1 MKRVLPAI
9 FCVLLAVLLGV
20 GLVKGRQEDPDALR
34 IYCPAV
40 TSETRGGDALTTVKV
55 DWEEMRPKAIETQVA
70 EALRL
75 LLGECEA
82 PGFRSAIPA
91 GTKLLNS
98 RLVGSTVQVDFSTPY
113 RQLSGMDLTIADY
126 CVALTLVQIPG
137 VYTVRITVDGE
148 ELAYRDSN
156 IFRAEDVLFTS
167 EEDVVR
173 NLPVHLYFLGENGL
187 TAEERMLTV
196 YEGESSASAVLEALQ
211 EGPKQEGLRPLLPE
225 GFEVLSIKVENGIC
239 YLNLPADVKYL
250 LPATEEEQQLL
261 VEGIEQSLYSVR
273 SIRQIQIL
281 IEGELQHS
289 LGLVDVSELMKNK

>member
-20 GLVKGRQEDPDALR
+20 GLVKGRREDPDALR
-34 IYCPAV
+34 IYCPAA

-55 DWEEMRPKAIETQVA
+55 DWEEMRSKAIETQVE

-91 GTKLLNS
+91 GTKLLDS
-98 RLVGSTVQVDFSTPY
+98 RLVGSTVQVDFSTAY

-173 NLPVHLYFLGENGL
+173 NLPAHLYFMGENGL

-196 YEGESSASAVLEALQ
+196 YEGESSASAVIEALQ
-211 EGPKQEGLRPLLPE
+211 VGPKQEGLRPLLPE
-225 GFEVLSIKVENGIC
+225 GFEVLSVKVENGIC

-250 LPATEEEQQLL
+250 LPATEEEQLLL